1 MEAHGGVLCA
11 RGHAGHGRRGAQ
23 AYAIAAA
30 ALALTVYVE
39 IFRNI
44 PSVALLIFIV
54 FALPDL
60 NIVIDYEPSVI
71 LTLTL
76 VCSAFTADYLRS
88 GINTI
93 PGSQIEAALSLGM
106 RPLQIVSAVVL
117 PQALRSVVQP
127 MTSLLIALMLSTSLA
142 SQLPFP
148 GRELT
153 ALVSK
158 IANDSALGIAAFAV
172 AATMYVVTGLLIAW
186 AGAALE
192 RKCGYCDEPLS
203 GGHSVCCARP
213 PGPGRHQRG
222 ERDRRSRAA
231 FAGGGHRVPLP
242 FGRAARCPVLG
253 ILCLADDLELSCQGL
268 LGTLASSA
276 MAAVIALALGLV
288 LLLGRLSRLRLMRWP
303 SIAVIEFLRGTPTL
317 LLIYVCF
324 LVLPSVGIKLSTYWM
339 LTLPIG
345 LSTAAVVA
353 EVYRAGVLA
362 VPRGQTDAARSLG

>member
-1 MEAHGGVLCA
+1 MGEVSRLLADHGPAFWQALLLTWKLTLVSFVPGVLLGVLVA
-11 RGHAGHGRRGAQ
+11 VLRLLPLPPLRW
-23 AYAIAAA
+23 
-30 ALALTVYVE
+30 ALNVYVE

-76 VCSAFTADYLRS
+76 VCSAFTADYLRA

-186 AGAALE
+186 AGAVLE
-192 RKCGYCDEPLS
+192 KKVR
-203 GGHSVCCARP
+203 
-213 PGPGRHQRG
+213 
-222 ERDRRSRAA
+222 
-231 FAGGGHRVPLP
+231 
-242 FGRAARCPVLG
+242 
-253 ILCLADDLELSCQGL
+253 IL
-268 LGTLASSA
+268 
-276 MAAVIALALGLV
+276 
-288 LLLGRLSRLRLMRWP
+288 R
-303 SIAVIEFLRGTPTL
+303 
-317 LLIYVCF
+317 
-324 LVLPSVGIKLSTYWM
+324 
-339 LTLPIG
+339 
-345 LSTAAVVA
+345 
-353 EVYRAGVLA
+353 
-362 VPRGQTDAARSLG
+362 

>member
-1 MEAHGGVLCA
+1 MADHGPAFWQALLLTWKLTLVSFLPGVLLGVLVA
-11 RGHAGHGRRGAQ
+11 VLRLLPLPPLRW
-23 AYAIAAA
+23 
-30 ALALTVYVE
+30 ALSVYVE

-76 VCSAFTADYLRS
+76 VCSAFTADYLRA

-186 AGAALE
+186 AGAVLE
-192 RKCGYCDEPLS
+192 KKVR
-203 GGHSVCCARP
+203 
-213 PGPGRHQRG
+213 
-222 ERDRRSRAA
+222 
-231 FAGGGHRVPLP
+231 
-242 FGRAARCPVLG
+242 
-253 ILCLADDLELSCQGL
+253 IL
-268 LGTLASSA
+268 
-276 MAAVIALALGLV
+276 
-288 LLLGRLSRLRLMRWP
+288 R
-303 SIAVIEFLRGTPTL
+303 
-317 LLIYVCF
+317 
-324 LVLPSVGIKLSTYWM
+324 
-339 LTLPIG
+339 
-345 LSTAAVVA
+345 
-353 EVYRAGVLA
+353 
-362 VPRGQTDAARSLG
+362 